1 MGKEGICAGKRCCV
15 VIPDEV
21 DEVNQPVPGEIF
33 EKSKIVQVVS

>member
-15 VIPDEV
+15 VIP